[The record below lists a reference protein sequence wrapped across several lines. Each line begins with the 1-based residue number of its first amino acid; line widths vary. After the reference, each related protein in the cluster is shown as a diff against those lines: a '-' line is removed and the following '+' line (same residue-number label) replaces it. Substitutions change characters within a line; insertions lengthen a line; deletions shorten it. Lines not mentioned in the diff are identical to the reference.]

1 MLSIRKLFE
10 VTTYAPRAQSPM
22 ADSRSYVNERIANL
36 KRQFAF
42 GRIRSASYTQQL
54 KELQKQKLDKLS
66 GTFVEK

>member
-1 MLSIRKLFE
+1 MVSIRNLFE
-10 VTTYAPRAQSPM
+10 VTTYAPKARSPM
-22 ADSRSYVNERIANL
+22 ADAHTYVDERIANL

-54 KELQKQKLDKLS
+54 KDLQKQKLDKLS